1 MDSPIEIAII
11 QDLSLPIH
19 PDLTR
24 SIETKDDTVYHYCL
38 MVILGDLVVI

>member
-24 SIETKDDTVYHYCL
+24 SIETKDDTVL
-38 MVILGDLVVI
+38 SLLLNGDFG